1 MRLKSLF
8 LLDMRFQ
15 AKHGFY
21 FLYVVLTV
29 IFPVVATYTVNLI
42 KAKIKES
49 NVITNAAKNENIT
62 KIIEGALSDVMDAV
76 LYINQIYVD
85 ALKSSGKFDKD
96 AQKNA
101 FNRAYAEALNM
112 ISEESQKVIEQVY
125 GSFDKWLMLKI
136 ETSVNMAK
144 RQN

>member
-1 MRLKSLF
+1 MEFSEVIN
-8 LLDMRFQ
+8 
-15 AKHGFY
+15 Y
-21 FLYVVLTV
+21 VLYIVLTV
-29 IFPVVATYTVNLI
+29 ILPVVATYVVNLI

-49 NVITNAAKNENIT
+49 DIITDATQNENIT
-62 KIIEGALSDVMDAV
+62 KIIENALSDVMDTV

>member
-1 MRLKSLF
+1 MEFSEVLN
-8 LLDMRFQ
+8 
-15 AKHGFY
+15 Y
-21 FLYVVLTV
+21 ILYVILTV
-29 IFPVVATYTVNLI
+29 ILPVVATYVVNLI

-49 NVITNAAKNENIT
+49 NIIADTTQNENLS
-62 KIIEGALSDVMDAV
+62 KIIENTLSDVMDAV

-101 FNRAYAEALNM
+101 FNRAYVEAMNM
-112 ISEESQKVIEQVY
+112 ISDESKKIIEQVY
-125 GSFDKWLMLKI
+125 GSFDKWLKLKI

-144 RQN
+144 RQ

>member
-1 MRLKSLF
+1 MEFLKVLN
-8 LLDMRFQ
+8 
-15 AKHGFY
+15 Y
-21 FLYVVLTV
+21 ILYVVLTV

-85 ALKSSGKFDKD
+85 ALKSIGKFDKD

>member
-1 MRLKSLF
+1 MEFSEVIN
-8 LLDMRFQ
+8 
-15 AKHGFY
+15 Y
-21 FLYVVLTV
+21 VLYIVLTV
-29 IFPVVATYTVNLI
+29 ILPVVATYVVNLI

-49 NVITNAAKNENIT
+49 DIIADATQNENIT
-62 KIIEGALSDVMDAV
+62 KIIENALSDVMDAV

-125 GSFDKWLMLKI
+125 FSFDKWLMLKI

>member
-1 MRLKSLF
+1 MEFSEVIN
-8 LLDMRFQ
+8 
-15 AKHGFY
+15 Y
-21 FLYVVLTV
+21 VLYIVLTV
-29 IFPVVATYTVNLI
+29 ILPVVATYVVNLI

-49 NVITNAAKNENIT
+49 DIIADATQNENIT
-62 KIIEGALSDVMDAV
+62 KIIENALSDVLDAV

-85 ALKSSGKFDKD
+85 ALKSSGKLDKD

-101 FNRAYAEALNM
+101 FNRAYTEALNM

>member
-1 MRLKSLF
+1 MEFLKVLN
-8 LLDMRFQ
+8 
-15 AKHGFY
+15 Y
-21 FLYVVLTV
+21 ILYVVLTV

-42 KAKIKES
+42 KEKIKES

>member
-1 MRLKSLF
+1 MEF
-8 LLDMRFQ
+8 LEVLN
-15 AKHGFY
+15 Y
-21 FLYVVLTV
+21 ILYVVLTV

>member
-1 MRLKSLF
+1 
-8 LLDMRFQ
+8 LLGGNMEFSEVLN
-15 AKHGFY
+15 Y
-21 FLYVVLTV
+21 ILYVILTV
-29 IFPVVATYTVNLI
+29 ILPVMATYVVNLI

-49 NVITNAAKNENIT
+49 NIIADATQNENLS
-62 KIIEGALSDVMDAV
+62 KIIENTLSDVMDAV

-101 FNRAYAEALNM
+101 FNRAYVEAMNM
-112 ISEESQKVIEQVY
+112 ISDESKKIIEQVY
-125 GSFDKWLMLKI
+125 GSFDKWLKLKI

-144 RQN
+144 RQ